1 MPSENLPYLYAVYAV
16 SWAAFFV
23 YVFFISRHQ
32 REMEREIQELK
43 QELELKENPG
53 EPAGRSDAR

>member
-43 QELELKENPG
+43 RALAIKENPG
-53 EPAGRSDAR
+53 EPVGRNDD